1 MTKLLLLGCSHRALI
16 KPLFV
21 FQTKLFLSTSYC
33 SVPQRE
39 WLLGCVYPWME
50 EDRVGA
56 VRPHRPY
63 CWDRAAVVTDI
74 HLLLL
79 LLLLLNDTQYYTF
92 YIKIYYQFCV
102 LLYIVIL

>member
-1 MTKLLLLGCSHRALI
+1 M
-16 KPLFV
+16 
-21 FQTKLFLSTSYC
+21 
-33 SVPQRE
+33 PQHE

-50 EDRVGA
+50 EDRVRA

-92 YIKIYYQFCV
+92 YIKIYYKFCV
-102 LLYIVIL
+102 LLYIVIININTIEIFS